1 MRYTYI
7 TFNEGSKR
15 GQPLFVLGA
24 LLARL
29 RCSEANR
36 SGTITDV
43 RSTDL
48 INYRFWVKM
57 AKKRKTMSEDSS
69 IPLRTS
75 GALIPQKRPIGLE
88 DEQHVPAVSSPLNP
102 DFANS
107 RTRKQPAR
115 EQREKKESLKKREAK
130 GVEGARNGTPDAQSQ
145 GKRLKK
151 STQTTSTLSPIRY
164 KLAAPKSTD
173 FDPPRAPVFTHV
185 DTRAQ
190 RNFYETSEQ

>member
-1 MRYTYI
+1 M
-7 TFNEGSKR
+7 
-15 GQPLFVLGA
+15 QPAAVNKLQV
-24 LLARL
+24 
-29 RCSEANR
+29 
-36 SGTITDV
+36 
-43 RSTDL
+43 
-48 INYRFWVKM
+48 WVKM
-57 AKKRKTMSEDSS
+57 AKKRKTMSEASS
-69 IPLRTS
+69 IPRSSSTS
-75 GALIPQKRPIGLE
+75 IPQKRPIGLE

-173 FDPPRAPVFTHV
+173 FDPPRPPIFTHA

-190 RNFYETSEQ
+190 RKFYETSEQ